1 MLEEIK
7 QIKDLETI
15 FNMLDNI
22 DDFNLSEDE
31 YAKVINYLA
40 RKYIEVEKY
49 HSLGSQCQ
57 GNRIHYRYDRCFSQ
71 ENQTEF
77 QDFGTEIR

>member
-31 YAKVINYLA
+31 YAKTI
-40 RKYIEVEKY
+40 
-49 HSLGSQCQ
+49 
-57 GNRIHYRYDRCFSQ
+57 
-71 ENQTEF
+71 
-77 QDFGTEIR
+77 

>member
-1 MLEEIK
+1 MLEKIK

-31 YAKVINYLA
+31 YAKVINY
-40 RKYIEVEKY
+40 
-49 HSLGSQCQ
+49 
-57 GNRIHYRYDRCFSQ
+57 
-71 ENQTEF
+71 
-77 QDFGTEIR
+77 

>member
-1 MLEEIK
+1 MLEKIK

-31 YAKVINYLA
+31 YAKVII
-40 RKYIEVEKY
+40 K
-49 HSLGSQCQ
+49 
-57 GNRIHYRYDRCFSQ
+57 
-71 ENQTEF
+71 
-77 QDFGTEIR
+77 